1 MQTLRLSAITALL
14 IGPMRGRLQSRSI
27 MCK

>member
-1 MQTLRLSAITALL
+1 MQTSRRSAITALPT
-14 IGPMRGRLQSRSI
+14 GPMRGRFQFHSI